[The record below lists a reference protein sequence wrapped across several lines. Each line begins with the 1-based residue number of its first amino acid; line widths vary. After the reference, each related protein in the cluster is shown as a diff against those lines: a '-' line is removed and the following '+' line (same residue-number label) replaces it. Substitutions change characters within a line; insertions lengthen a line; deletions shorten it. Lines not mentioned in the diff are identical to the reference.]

1 MTESTLNKEIGQ
13 RIKNLRKQQKMTLKE
28 IGAHVGISESTAK
41 RYEDGSI
48 KKISIDIVKKFA
60 VALECPP
67 AYLMGWEDARR
78 PEPSATKD
86 AGWLSGREKE
96 SDKISTISDISNIV
110 PITKKKIPLIGTI
123 AAGQPITADEHIEML
138 LPCVEKVRADF
149 ALRVQGDS
157 MIGAGIYDGDI
168 VFICKQP
175 GVDNGQIAAVL
186 IDDSATLK
194 HVYKTPDRCTLVS
207 ENPKSP
213 PIVFNE
219 SNCDTLRIIGLA
231 VAKYSRIKQ

>member
-1 MTESTLNKEIGQ
+1 MNQKLIE
-13 RIKNLRKQQKMTLKE
+13 RMKQVMNEKQITQAEL
-28 IGAHVGISESTAK
+28 AK
-41 RYEDGSI
+41 RTGIRASSISDYLNNRYEPKQD
-48 KKISIDIVKKFA
+48 KIYLIA
-60 VALECPP
+60 EALHV
-67 AYLMGWEDARR
+67 
-78 PEPSATKD
+78 D

-96 SDKISTISDISNIV
+96 SDKISDISDISNIV

-123 AAGQPITADEHIEML
+123 AAGRPITADEHIEML

-168 VFICKQP
+168 VFIRKQP
-175 GVDNGQIAAVL
+175 DVDNGQIAAVL

-194 HVYKTPDRCTLVS
+194 HVYKTPDSCTLVS
-207 ENPKSP
+207 ENPKYP
-213 PIVFNE
+213 PMVFNE

>member
-96 SDKISTISDISNIV
+96 SDKISTISD
-110 PITKKKIPLIGTI
+110 
-123 AAGQPITADEHIEML
+123 
-138 LPCVEKVRADF
+138 R
-149 ALRVQGDS
+149 
-157 MIGAGIYDGDI
+157 
-168 VFICKQP
+168 
-175 GVDNGQIAAVL
+175 
-186 IDDSATLK
+186 
-194 HVYKTPDRCTLVS
+194 
-207 ENPKSP
+207 KS
-213 PIVFNE
+213 V
-219 SNCDTLRIIGLA
+219 
-231 VAKYSRIKQ
+231 V